1 MNCPVDQVRYDNMS
15 RLWNTIKPIGRVHPL
30 YGQYMGWSFVSNIL
44 VSAETV
50 LAAHS
55 VLAAVDC
62 GNSDTIRTMNY
73 MGKDVIGQLAS
84 LKYMSTMGSQADK
97 EPDTFIR
104 SSNILQQASYGL
116 VCITPILPVE
126 FFLPVAGF
134 GNMCATIAFTG
145 FGAINA
151 RCIRR
156 LALDDDVGEIYAKV
170 TALNTLGST
179 IGMAAGIGMVAVI
192 PDHAT
197 RMCLIPVL
205 GIGRFYTYN
214 WAIRGLVSCN

>member
-1 MNCPVDQVRYDNMS
+1 MN
-15 RLWNTIKPIGRVHPL
+15 RLWNLIRPSGQVHPL
-30 YGQYMGWSFVSNIL
+30 YGQYMGWSFVSNVL

-62 GNSDTIRTMNY
+62 GSSDTMRTMNY

-97 EPDTFIR
+97 KPTAFVR
-104 SSNILQQASYGL
+104 SSNVLQQASYGL
-116 VCITPILPVE
+116 VCITPLLPVHY
-126 FFLPVAGF
+126 FLPVAGF

-151 RCIRR
+151 RCIKN

-170 TALNTLGST
+170 CGLNTLGST
-179 IGMAAGIGMVAVI
+179 IGMAMGLGMVAII
-192 PDHAT
+192 PDHGM
-197 RMCLIPVL
+197 RMCLIPIL
-205 GIGRFYTYN
+205 GMGRYYTYN
-214 WAIRGLVSCN
+214 WAIEGLV